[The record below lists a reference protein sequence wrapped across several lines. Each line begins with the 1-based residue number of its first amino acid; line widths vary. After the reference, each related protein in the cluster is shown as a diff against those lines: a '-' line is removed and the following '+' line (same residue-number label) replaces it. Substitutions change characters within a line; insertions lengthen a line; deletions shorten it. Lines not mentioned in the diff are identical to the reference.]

1 MNLKKAYIQPLNG
14 KNQQRIEV
22 LFNPAE
28 YTLDKSNQFQSTP
41 IVGLSTPLTQFIN
54 GNARTLTMDL
64 FFDTYE
70 KGVDVRIYT
79 GKMQALLEI
88 DSDLHAPPVCQFVW
102 DSIILKA
109 TIEKITSKYTMFLPD
124 GTPVRATLNVTFKEY
139 KTLSEQLSEN
149 RLSSATKTRII
160 ITQQGEALWHIASR
174 YYGDPGQ
181 WRVIAKENGIDDP
194 LLIQAGME
202 LRLPSITQS
211 SDIGSTGN

>member
-14 KNQQRIEV
+14 KNTQPIEV

-70 KGVDVRIYT
+70 RNIDVRTYT
-79 GKMQALLEI
+79 SKVQALLEI
-88 DSDLHAPPVCQFVW
+88 DSDLHAPPICQFVW

-139 KTLSEQLSEN
+139 ATLSEQLSQN
-149 RLSSATKTRII
+149 RLQSATKTRII
-160 ITQQGEALWHIASR
+160 ITQQGDALWLIASR
-174 YYGDPGQ
+174 YYGDPGH
-181 WRVIAKENGIDDP
+181 WRVIAKENNIDDP
-194 LLIQAGME
+194 LCIQAGME
-202 LRLPSITQS
+202 LRLPSIAQTS
-211 SDIGSTGN
+211 GVNATGN